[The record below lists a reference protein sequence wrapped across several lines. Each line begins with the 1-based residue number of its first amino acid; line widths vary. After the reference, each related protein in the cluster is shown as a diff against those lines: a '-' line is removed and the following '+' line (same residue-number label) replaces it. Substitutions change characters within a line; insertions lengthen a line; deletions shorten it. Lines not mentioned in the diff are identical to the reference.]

1 MSSSNE
7 SDFEEQQV
15 TKQPKKK
22 SKKIKNVKKSKK
34 FSDSE
39 ESVVEDV
46 PRTKKRSTKH
56 TGNEE
61 EFNKKIKI
69 DEEYIVSNNQM
80 KVSDFADD
88 ENLNADE
95 EDDYDAFLRA
105 KRREEYLP
113 PENGV
118 NLANICIT
126 LEDIEEHF
134 QENTNLSFK
143 NMNKDGLNDKFFKA
157 IAELFPLV
165 YFRKYKFEESDIVV
179 LIIEQILSFLS
190 KKPNEAAACVE
201 QYKVMLKNNT
211 VYNETASVR
220 ALNLLFETKNAKDF
234 SKIEEYFCIDDKTA
248 EQIECFMNL
257 GQVFKGISS
266 INSAVVKSI
275 YNSVDKSN
283 GIDKRVQKRN
293 VIVVE
298 FKLPVCVRVE
308 SKIVQVGKNPTL
320 FIQITKED
328 SEKIIEHIK
337 SAMWPELEF
346 FQTITMCKLKTLYAY
361 VAHKQEVV
369 TDTSNKYWED
379 KDDKRYMIV
388 KTFKIFERDDN
399 NNCCA
404 IKGYPMPLQLGN
416 KNCAILDFVDK
427 N

>member
-15 TKQPKKK
+15 TKQTKQK
-22 SKKIKNVKKSKK
+22 SKKIKNVKKTKK

-39 ESVVEDV
+39 ESVEENA

-61 EFNKKIKI
+61 LNKKIKI
-69 DEEYIVSNNQM
+69 DEEYIVNNNQM

-95 EDDYDAFLRA
+95 EDDDAFLTA
-105 KRREEYLP
+105 KRREDYLP
-113 PENGV
+113 PKNAV

-126 LEDIEEHF
+126 LDDIEEHF
-134 QENTNLSFK
+134 QENTNVSFS

-165 YFRKYKFEESDIVV
+165 YFRKYKFEENDIVV

-190 KKPNEAAACVE
+190 KKPNEAAVCVE

-211 VYNETASVR
+211 VYNEAASVR
-220 ALNLLFETKNAKDF
+220 SLNLLFETRNVKDF
-234 SKIEEYFCIDDKTA
+234 SKIEEYFCIDNKTA

-257 GQVFKGISS
+257 GQMFKGISS

-283 GIDKRVQKRN
+283 VMIDKRVQKRN

-320 FIQITKED
+320 LIQITKED

-337 SAMWPELEF
+337 SAMLPELEF
-346 FQTITMCKLKTLYAY
+346 YQTIAMCKLKELYAY
-361 VAHKQEVV
+361 VAHRQEVV

-379 KDDKRYMIV
+379 KDDKKYMVV

-399 NNCCA
+399 SNCCA
-404 IKGYPMPLQLGN
+404 IKGYPITLQLGN
-416 KNCAILDFVDK
+416 KSCAILDFVDK